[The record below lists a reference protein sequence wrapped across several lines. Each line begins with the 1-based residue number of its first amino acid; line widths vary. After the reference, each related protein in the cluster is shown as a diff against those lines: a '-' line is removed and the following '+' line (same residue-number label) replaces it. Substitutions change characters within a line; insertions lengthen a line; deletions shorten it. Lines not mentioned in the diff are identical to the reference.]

1 MLDDL
6 SFLSRSTSDIDLHF
20 WVTGALALISCPLQS
35 MFTLWKSICVVLGLL
50 GLYPA
55 CFARINTLRSSE
67 RGCSLSTHSLVIAF
81 LFELLLLSFLPFHIP
96 RPHSQH
102 SPAPCLT
109 PTRLLFLHVNLAL
122 HLDLSTSARCFHV
135 CDIINS
141 KKLNRRHRSSTLFA
155 RGRP

>member
-81 LFELLLLSFLPFHIP
+81 LFFSCSFCRSCRFTYRDLIVNTLQRRASLPLAFSSYTLI
-96 RPHSQH
+96 
-102 SPAPCLT
+102 SPYT
-109 PTRLLFLHVNLAL
+109 SISRLPDH
-122 HLDLSTSARCFHV
+122 TSIFV
-135 CDIINS
+135 TS
-141 KKLNRRHRSSTLFA
+141 
-155 RGRP
+155 